1 MPATYEPIATTTLGS
16 ATATVTFSSIPSTYT
31 DLVLVMSAF
40 GSASGADI
48 RVQVNS
54 DTASN
59 YSLTRLVG
67 YTTAF
72 SNRASNATYW
82 QITNSVGIGSSSS
95 EPTADVI
102 QFMNYSNTT
111 TNKTMLVRHNQPQ
124 SSLMETAAQVGL
136 YRSTSAITSITF
148 TLSSGNYSSGS
159 TFTLYGIK
167 SEA

>member
-1 MPATYEPIATTTLGS
+1 MAITYEPIATTTLGS
-16 ATATVTFSSIPSTYT
+16 AAATVTFSSISGSYT

-40 GSASGADI
+40 GSVSGADI

-95 EPTADVI
+95 DPTADVI

-111 TNKTMLVRHNQPQ
+111 TNKTILVRHNQPQ

-148 TLSSGNYSSGS
+148 SLSSGNYSSGS

-167 SEA
+167 AA

>member
-1 MPATYEPIATTTLGS
+1 MAITYEPIATTTLSS
-16 ATATVTFSSIPSTYT
+16 AQATVTFSSISGIYT
-31 DLVLVMSAF
+31 DLVLIMSAF
-40 GSASGADI
+40 GSVSGQDI

-95 EPTADVI
+95 DPTADVI

-111 TNKTMLVRHNQPQ
+111 TNKTILVRHNQPQ

-136 YRSTSAITSITF
+136 WRSTNAITSITF
-148 TLSSGNYSSGS
+148 SLSSGNYSSGS

-167 SEA
+167 AA

>member
-1 MPATYEPIATTTLGS
+1 MAITYEPISTTTLGS
-16 ATATVTFSSIPSTYT
+16 AAATVTFSSISGSYT

-40 GSASGADI
+40 GSVSGADI

-95 EPTADVI
+95 DPTADVI

-111 TNKTMLVRHNQPQ
+111 TNKTILVRHNQPQ

-148 TLSSGNYSSGS
+148 SLSSGNYSSGS

-167 SEA
+167 AA

>member
-1 MPATYEPIATTTLGS
+1 MAMTYEPIATTTLSS
-16 ATATVTFSSIPSTYT
+16 AAATVTFSSISGSYT

-40 GSASGADI
+40 GSVSGADI

-95 EPTADVI
+95 DPTADVI

-111 TNKTMLVRHNQPQ
+111 TNKTILVRHNQPQ

-148 TLSSGNYSSGS
+148 SLSSGNYSSGS

-167 SEA
+167 AA

>member
-1 MPATYEPIATTTLGS
+1 MAITYEPIATTTLSS
-16 ATATVTFSSIPSTYT
+16 AQATVTFSSISGIYT
-31 DLVLVMSAF
+31 DLVLIMSAF
-40 GSASGADI
+40 GSVSGQDI

-95 EPTADVI
+95 DPTADVI

-111 TNKTMLVRHNQPQ
+111 TNKTILVRHNQPQ

-148 TLSSGNYSSGS
+148 SLSSGNYSSGS

-167 SEA
+167 AA

>member
-1 MPATYEPIATTTLGS
+1 MAMTYEPIATTTLSS
-16 ATATVTFSSIPSTYT
+16 AAATVTFSSISGSYT

-40 GSASGADI
+40 GSVSGADI

-95 EPTADVI
+95 DPTADVI

-111 TNKTMLVRHNQPQ
+111 TNKTILVRHNQPQ

-136 YRSTSAITSITF
+136 WRSTNAITSITF
-148 TLSSGNYSSGS
+148 SLSSGNYSSGS

-167 SEA
+167 AA

>member
-1 MPATYEPIATTTLGS
+1 MAITYEPISTQTLGS
-16 ATATVTFSSIPSTYT
+16 AAASVTFSSISGTYT
-31 DLVLVMSAF
+31 DLVLIMSAF
-40 GSASGADI
+40 GSVGGADI

-72 SNRASNATYW
+72 SNRSSNATYW

-111 TNKTMLVRHNQPQ
+111 TNKTILVRHNQPQ

-148 TLSSGNYSSGS
+148 SLSSGNYSTGS

-167 SEA
+167 AA

>member
-1 MPATYEPIATTTLGS
+1 MAITYEPISTTTLSS
-16 ATATVTFSSIPSTYT
+16 AAATVTFSSISGSYT

-40 GSASGADI
+40 GSVSGADI

-95 EPTADVI
+95 DPTADVI

-111 TNKTMLVRHNQPQ
+111 TNKTILVRHNQPQ

-148 TLSSGNYSSGS
+148 SLSSGNYSSGS

-167 SEA
+167 AA

>member
-1 MPATYEPIATTTLGS
+1 MSTYTPISSFTATTS
-16 ATATVTFSSIPSTYT
+16 ISSVTIAGIPQNYT
-31 DLVLVMSAF
+31 DLVLIMSAF
-40 GSASGADI
+40 GSVGGADI

-72 SNRASNATYW
+72 SNRASSATYW

-124 SSLMETAAQVGL
+124 SSFMETAAQVGL

-148 TLSSGNYSSGS
+148 SLSSGNYSTGS

-167 SEA
+167 AA